1 MPKADQI
8 YDQQFIR
15 KKDKSYLEVIWY
27 DGMIRR
33 YSAKDGSMIDEKQGK
48 IPDKSLIEDF
58 WTDNYHIVSKLHEA
72 PEVYNRKNEKFVTKL
87 EEDDFL
93 TYVIQTN
100 KGIICQYVTAEGEKY
115 GYLLD
120 DKLNKKAYFPNLC
133 DVVNDSI
140 LYDDGT
146 GEIKTTKIFS
156 LYELKKLAK

>member
-1 MPKADQI
+1 M
-8 YDQQFIR
+8 
-15 KKDKSYLEVIWY
+15 
-27 DGMIRR
+27 
-33 YSAKDGSMIDEKQGK
+33 
-48 IPDKSLIEDF
+48 
-58 WTDNYHIVSKLHEA
+58 
-72 PEVYNRKNEKFVTKL
+72 

-156 LYELKKLAK
+156 LCELKELAK